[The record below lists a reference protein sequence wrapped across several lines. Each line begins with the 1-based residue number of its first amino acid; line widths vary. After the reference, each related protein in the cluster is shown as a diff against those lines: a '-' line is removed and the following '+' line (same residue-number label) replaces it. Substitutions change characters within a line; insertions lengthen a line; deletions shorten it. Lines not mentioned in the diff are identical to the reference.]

1 MVDKLLNLLFFYP
14 LTLVSRTS
22 THSFWNVYCF
32 ISCTIHQYQGTS
44 PCTTMKQ
51 FLPAAC
57 ILFFLPLTGS
67 AQNLVAN
74 GSFEDANL
82 CTEFHKYCAP
92 EAWVATSGEA
102 NYYYGDKKAYDGFHY
117 IGLTAGSL
125 TQKGA
130 RNFIRTRLLCGL
142 RKGHQY
148 HIEFYVCASYKVLD
162 SIGVYFSS
170 QDYLYNQKSFRDIQ
184 PVYWYT
190 RGNATADPRV
200 WQKVHFVYTATGEEA
215 FLVIG
220 LYKRTDYTGITKPD
234 SQDEYLLWL
243 DKVSVLPAD
252 ANEKICADAT
262 RQQSELYGDDDRHH
276 LLQKRLS
283 YYIQHPPAP
292 RPKLALTRVPAVQH
306 IDTLI
311 IPDIYFVSA
320 SADLSQKSY
329 VLLDS
334 FAIKLTGQMDSIIV
348 NGHTDSIGNL
358 EYNKELS
365 LTRAVSVKQYLMSK
379 LPAIGVSYI
388 ARGYAYLQPV
398 ATNRTASGRKKNR
411 RVEIYV
417 YRKD

>member
-1 MVDKLLNLLFFYP
+1 
-14 LTLVSRTS
+14 
-22 THSFWNVYCF
+22 
-32 ISCTIHQYQGTS
+32 
-44 PCTTMKQ
+44 MKQ
-51 FLPAAC
+51 FVPAIYIFFWLP
-57 ILFFLPLTGS
+57 ITGFS
-67 AQNLVAN
+67 QNLVAN

-102 NYYYGDKKAYDGFHY
+102 NYYYGDTKAYDGFRY
-117 IGLTAGSL
+117 VGLTAGSL

-162 SIGVYFSS
+162 SIGVYFSP

-184 PVYWYT
+184 PVFWYMC
-190 RGNATADPRV
+190 GNNTADPRV
-200 WQKVHFVYTATGEEA
+200 WQKVHFIYTATGEES

-220 LYKRTDYTGITKPD
+220 LYKRADYTGITKPD
-234 SQDEYLLWL
+234 SQNEYLFWL
-243 DKVSVLPAD
+243 DNVSVLPAD
-252 ANEKICADAT
+252 ANEKICTDADA
-262 RQQSELYGDDDRHH
+262 QKNELYADDDRHH

-283 YYIQHPPAP
+283 YYIKNPPAP
-292 RPKLALTRVPAVQH
+292 KPKLALTRVPAVLH

-311 IPDIYFVSA
+311 IPDIFFVTGSFE
-320 SADLSQKSY
+320 LSPKSFA
-329 VLLDS
+329 LLDS
-334 FAIKLTGQMDSIIV
+334 FSVKLTGQMDSIIV

-358 EYNKELS
+358 DYNKELS
-365 LTRAVSVKQYLMSK
+365 LSRAVSVKQYLMTK
-379 LPAIGVSYI
+379 LPMIGVNYI

-411 RVEIYV
+411 RVEIFV
-417 YRKD
+417 YRRE